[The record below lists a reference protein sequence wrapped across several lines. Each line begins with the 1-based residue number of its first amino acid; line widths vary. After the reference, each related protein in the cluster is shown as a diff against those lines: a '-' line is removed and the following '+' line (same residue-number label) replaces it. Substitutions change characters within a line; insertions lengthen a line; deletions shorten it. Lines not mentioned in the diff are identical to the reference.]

1 MRLLQVRG
9 GKQRALNQGKTDEAV
24 TVFDWFERKL
34 LHAWKEVS
42 ISQVRLCA
50 FPPATARRNAD
61 SDDGLACA
69 CVSKRLARAIPR
81 PPHPTPLAPWT
92 SVQEEL
98 MDQLAKS
105 CSGEKSPR
113 PAYITA
119 EQRSFL
125 DSQVSLLVNAGLL
138 SRQVHHSWPAL
149 LELYTRSEL

>member
-1 MRLLQVRG
+1 MRPQVRG

-42 ISQVRLCA
+42 ISQVHFA
-50 FPPATARRNAD
+50 FHVFTARRDAD
-61 SDDGLACA
+61 PDDGSACSG
-69 CVSKRLARAIPR
+69 VNKPR
-81 PPHPTPLAPWT
+81 QSHPETSPTLPLTPWSSL
-92 SVQEEL
+92 QEEL

-105 CSGEKSPR
+105 CSCDKSPR

-119 EQRSFL
+119 EQRSFF

-138 SRQVHHSWPAL
+138 SRQVHHSWTAL
-149 LELYTRSEL
+149 PELTASYAFR